1 MCIIEWVESVY
12 SQSIR
17 TGTFLILA
25 LIGIVFVLSLLFS
38 KRKKVH
44 LTLLIFMVV
53 FYIFA
58 KVHCGASLKDV
69 SVMKPMAE
77 AISNYIVKNG
87 IPKSLKDIPDL
98 PYELEG
104 KCEMKHI
111 FLNGYTE
118 VNNKA
123 NADWQTF
130 TYNCKYKKKY
140 NIYLYFR
147 KSINKNNLDGS
158 IKISV
163 GSTIVGLAIETNSN
177 GKLYKSSDIGI
188 KTIHYSGFCSQ
199 LRQ

>member
-1 MCIIEWVESVY
+1 MCKLIPIPTTAALYFIFIVLFM
-12 SQSIR
+12 IMLM
-17 TGTFLILA
+17 LILRPTGKSFLKWLGVYG
-25 LIGIVFVLSLLFS
+25 LIIVG
-38 KRKKVH
+38 
-44 LTLLIFMVV
+44 
-53 FYIFA
+53 YIGY
-58 KVHCGASLKDV
+58 VCYTCGPNPKDV

-87 IPKSLKDIPDL
+87 IPKSLEDIPDL